1 MDQLYKQSWFLGEL
15 SDEVAAATLNNN
27 GGMNTFAVY
36 NNPEKNILTLA
47 IRRPDGFEIRAITCE
62 EGSYQITGQP
72 DAHPDISTAVTRFA
86 ETQNLTP
93 AFDGAVA
100 AQLVSS
106 TDVPPSYS
114 QADRALQP
122 EVAPLPP
129 IEKESEAL
137 LIDEAQHSV
146 SADDSV
152 PHGPHTHY
160 YRSLHLCHPKN
171 VCHYCCYSDGE
182 HWVYPNRK
190 GPLRAAGV
198 VIMWIL
204 LIIFCCPCAL
214 PIGIFLK
221 LMHHVNFC

>member
-1 MDQLYKQSWFLGEL
+1 MRVQIETYSKHRPALKFYTFLY
-15 SDEVAAATLNNN
+15 
-27 GGMNTFAVY
+27 
-36 NNPEKNILTLA
+36 
-47 IRRPDGFEIRAITCE
+47 
-62 EGSYQITGQP
+62 
-72 DAHPDISTAVTRFA
+72 
-86 ETQNLTP
+86 
-93 AFDGAVA
+93 
-100 AQLVSS
+100 
-106 TDVPPSYS
+106 DV
-114 QADRALQP
+114 
-122 EVAPLPP
+122 
-129 IEKESEAL
+129 AL

>member
-1 MDQLYKQSWFLGEL
+1 MHLYAYTIYKTVHKWTNNIGIIIHSSLDVLWPGILARTKWTNYTNKGKFRSQAYTYNVNRARTLCSFSWFLGEL

-62 EGSYQITGQP
+62 EGSYQITGQVSIGWKEKHLAVCCVFSQHLSQP

-114 QADRALQP
+114 QADRALQ
-122 EVAPLPP
+122 V
-129 IEKESEAL
+129 
-137 LIDEAQHSV
+137 
-146 SADDSV
+146 
-152 PHGPHTHY
+152 
-160 YRSLHLCHPKN
+160 RN
-171 VCHYCCYSDGE
+171 DG
-182 HWVYPNRK
+182 
-190 GPLRAAGV
+190 
-198 VIMWIL
+198 
-204 LIIFCCPCAL
+204 
-214 PIGIFLK
+214 
-221 LMHHVNFC
+221 